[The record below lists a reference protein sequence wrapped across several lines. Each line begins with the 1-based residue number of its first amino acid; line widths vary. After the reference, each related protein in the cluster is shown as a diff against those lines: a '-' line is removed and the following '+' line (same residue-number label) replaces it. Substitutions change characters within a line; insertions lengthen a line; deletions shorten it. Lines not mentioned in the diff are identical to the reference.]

1 MARKKNQKKKTN
13 KKKTANKSESKRK
26 ILIWGLV
33 VITLVVAVGIT
44 IVKTMSLQ
52 SGETHSQKKSASG
65 EVMREP
71 KFEKEGELLF
81 LKEDSS
87 EIKKI
92 DIEISETPN
101 ERQMG
106 LMYRTS
112 MPDSVGM
119 LFIFERPHRQYFWM
133 KNTYISLDIIYAD
146 EKKKIVS
153 IQKYTIPFSEDP
165 IPSYYSAK
173 YVIEVTAG
181 FCDKNKIAVGD
192 SFRFS
197 RN

>member
-1 MARKKNQKKKTN
+1 MAQKKSQKKKTN
-13 KKKTANKSESKRK
+13 KKKTANRSESKRK
-26 ILIWGLV
+26 ILILGLV

-71 KFEKEGELLF
+71 KFKKEGELVF
-81 LKEDSS
+81 LKEDGS

-146 EKKKIVS
+146 KKKKIVS
-153 IQKYTIPFSEDP
+153 IQKYT
-165 IPSYYSAK
+165 
-173 YVIEVTAG
+173 
-181 FCDKNKIAVGD
+181 
-192 SFRFS
+192 FRFPKTRS
-197 RN
+197 HPITAQNT